1 MATVLSAQDLNDLVG
16 SLADPGALIEL
27 GVIAACLTLAWALV
41 RLIRGAEVP
50 AGSIWFGK
58 RIVDG
63 VLFPVLALG
72 FAFGARVMV
81 HSSAHAAVFR
91 LAVPMLVSLAVIRLS
106 VRVLG
111 VTMPSARW
119 VRILERSIS
128 WLAWIMVVLWV
139 TGVLPVMLDAMSD
152 ISWKVGTST
161 MTLRNVV
168 EGTLTSG
175 IVLVIALWISAG
187 IEKKL
192 LARGTGDTLSLR
204 KMAAGLVRAA
214 LLFVGLLIALTA
226 VGIDLTALSVL
237 GGAIGVG
244 IGFGLQ
250 KIASNY
256 ISGFVVLAER
266 SVRIGDMVKV
276 DGFEGH
282 ITDIRTRYTVIRALN
297 GRESIVPNEILI
309 TQRVENASLA
319 DPRIAL
325 SCAVQVAYGTDV
337 RALQARLQAAVAQVK
352 RVLDQPGPGVT
363 VAEFA
368 ADGINL
374 SIGFWINDPENGQG
388 NVKSDV
394 YLTILDVLDAEG
406 VEIPYPQRVVH
417 ALTGEAPTGEVPTG
431 ERPTGEKPTGAAPLT
446 TADRSQPQ

>member
-1 MATVLSAQDLNDLVG
+1 MAAVLSADDIKDLVG
-16 SLADPGALIEL
+16 SLAEPGALIDVS
-27 GVIAACLTLAWALV
+27 VIAGCLALAWAVV
-41 RLIRGAEVP
+41 RVIRGAEAP
-50 AGSIWFGK
+50 IGSIWFGK

-72 FAFGARVMV
+72 FAFAAKLLV
-81 HSSAHAAVFR
+81 HSTAHAAVFR
-91 LAVPMLVSLAVIRLS
+91 LAVPMLISLVVIRLS

-111 VTMPSARW
+111 VTFPTARW

-128 WLAWIMVVLWV
+128 WVAWIAVVLWV
-139 TGVLPVMLDAMSD
+139 TGVLPVLLDAMDD
-152 ISWKVGTST
+152 ISWKVGATRMS
-161 MTLRNVV
+161 LRNVV

-175 IVLVIALWISAG
+175 LVMVIALWISAG

-192 LARGTGDTLSLR
+192 LHGSGNTLSLR

-214 LLFVGLLIALTA
+214 LLFIGLLIALTA

-276 DGFEGH
+276 DSFEGR

-297 GRESIVPNEILI
+297 GRESIVPNEMLI

-319 DPRIAL
+319 DPKV
-325 SCAVQVAYGTDV
+325 SVSTAVQVAYGTDV
-337 RALQARLQAAVAQVK
+337 RALQAKIREVVMQVP
-352 RVLDQPGPGVT
+352 RVLSEPGPGVMLE
-363 VAEFA
+363 EFA
-368 ADGINL
+368 ANGINL
-374 SIGFWINDPENGQG
+374 SIGFWIEDPHNGQG
-388 NVKSDV
+388 NVRSDV
-394 YLTILDVLDAEG
+394 NLAILDLLNAEG
-406 VEIPYPQRVVH
+406 IEIPFPQQVVH
-417 ALTGEAPTGEVPTG
+417 DANAASVAAEPATPAAPA
-431 ERPTGEKPTGAAPLT
+431 AAPLP
-446 TADRSQPQ
+446 AAS